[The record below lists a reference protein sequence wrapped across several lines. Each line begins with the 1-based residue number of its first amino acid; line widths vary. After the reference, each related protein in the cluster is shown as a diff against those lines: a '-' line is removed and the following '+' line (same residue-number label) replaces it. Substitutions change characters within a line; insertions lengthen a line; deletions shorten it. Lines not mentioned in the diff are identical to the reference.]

1 MLSSSS
7 SSSSSFPHSVT
18 NEHYQLYI
26 KTVQSQSIKILIESL
41 KEVLTDINIYFD
53 SNGFKIMTMDNARVA
68 LVYVRLL
75 KDNFEEYFCETKQ
88 MCGINMIY
96 FFKLLKTVGNSDVLT
111 LFIHKNNIN
120 ELGIRIENKEKNTI
134 MESYLKMLDISEEKL
149 EIPDI
154 SYDSV
159 ISMPSV
165 DLQKYCRDL
174 SIISN
179 MVTISSTESK
189 FILESNGD
197 FATQKIIIGEAQ
209 NGLIFSKKNQNVSES
224 FDLKYLN
231 SFTKSTN
238 LCSTVEIF
246 LKINYPLVIEYNV
259 ANLGKLQYCLAPKV
273 KED

>member
-1 MLSSSS
+1 MNAEEYIL
-7 SSSSSFPHSVT
+7 F
-18 NEHYQLYI
+18 I
-26 KTVQSQSIKILIESL
+26 KTVQSQSIKILVESL
-41 KEVLTDINIYFD
+41 KEVLTDINLYFD
-53 SNGFKIMTMDNARVA
+53 NNGLKIMTMDNARVA
-68 LVYVRLL
+68 LVYVRLI
-75 KDNFEEYFCETKQ
+75 KDNFEEYQCKNKI

-96 FFKLLKTVGNSDVLT
+96 LFKLLKTVGNSDVLT
-111 LFIHKNNIN
+111 IFIRSNSVN

-134 MESYLKMLDISEEKL
+134 TESYLKMLDISEEKL

-154 SYDSV
+154 VYDSV

-174 SIISN
+174 SVISN
-179 MVTISSTESK
+179 KVTIVSTESR

-197 FATQKIIIGEAQ
+197 FASQKIIIGEAQ
-209 NGLIFSKKNQNVSES
+209 NGLIFSKKNQNVSET

-246 LKINYPLVIEYNV
+246 LKREYPLVIEYNV
-259 ANLGKLQYCLAPKV
+259 ANLGKLQFCLAPKI
-273 KED
+273 KDE

>member
-1 MLSSSS
+1 MSSDDYLL
-7 SSSSSFPHSVT
+7 F
-18 NEHYQLYI
+18 I

-41 KEVLTDINIYFD
+41 KEVLTDINLYFD
-53 SNGFKIMTMDNARVA
+53 NNGLKIMTMDNARVA
-68 LVYVRLL
+68 LVYVRLI
-75 KDNFEEYFCETKQ
+75 KDNFEEYQCKNKI

-96 FFKLLKTVGNSDVLT
+96 LFKLLKTVSNSDVLT
-111 LFIHKNNIN
+111 IFIRSNNSN
-120 ELGIRIENKEKNTI
+120 ELGIRIENKEKNTVT
-134 MESYLKMLDISEEKL
+134 ESFLKMLDISEEKL

-154 SYDSV
+154 VYDSV

-174 SIISN
+174 SVISN
-179 MVTISSTESK
+179 KVSIISTESR

-197 FATQKIIIGEAQ
+197 FASQRIIIGEAQ
-209 NGLIFSKKNQNVSES
+209 NGLIFSKKNQNVSEV

-246 LKINYPLVIEYNV
+246 LKKEYPLVIEYNV
-259 ANLGKLQYCLAPKV
+259 ANLGKLQFCLAPKI
-273 KED
+273 KEE

>member
-1 MLSSSS
+1 MENY
-7 SSSSSFPHSVT
+7 V
-18 NEHYQLYI
+18 LYI

-41 KEVLTDINIYFD
+41 KEVLTDINLYFD
-53 SNGFKIMTMDNARVA
+53 NNGLKVMTMDNARVA

-75 KDNFEEYFCETKQ
+75 KDNFEEYICENKI

-96 FFKLLKTVGNSDVLT
+96 LFKLLKTVGNNDVLT
-111 LFIHKNNIN
+111 LFIRNNTLN

-134 MESYLKMLDISEEKL
+134 TESYLKMLDISEEKL
-149 EIPDI
+149 DIPDI
-154 SYDSV
+154 QYDSV
-159 ISMPSV
+159 ISMPSI

-174 SIISN
+174 SVISN
-179 MVTISSTESK
+179 QVNITSTESK

-197 FATQKIIIGEAQ
+197 FASQKIIIGEAQ
-209 NGLIFSKKNQNVSES
+209 NGLIFSKKNQNVSET

-246 LKINYPLVIEYNV
+246 LKKEYPLVIEYNV
-259 ANLGKLQYCLAPKV
+259 ANLGKLQFCLAPKLT
-273 KED
+273 EEN

>member
-1 MLSSSS
+1 MTDS
-7 SSSSSFPHSVT
+7 
-18 NEHYQLYI
+18 NETYILYI

-53 SNGFKIMTMDNARVA
+53 QNGVKIMTMDNSRVA

-75 KDNFEEYFCETKQ
+75 KDNFEEYSCDSRQ

-111 LFIHKNNIN
+111 LFIKKNNNN
-120 ELGIRIENKEKNTI
+120 ELGIRIENKEKNTVT
-134 MESYLKMLDISEEKL
+134 ESYLKMLDISEEKL

-159 ISMPSV
+159 ISMPSI

-174 SIISN
+174 AIISN
-179 MVTISSTESK
+179 QVNISSTESK

-209 NGLIFSKKNQNVSES
+209 NGLIFSKKNQNVSET

-246 LKINYPLVIEYNV
+246 LKCNFPLVIEYNV
-259 ANLGKLQYCLAPKV
+259 ANLGKLQYCLAPKI
-273 KED
+273 KEDN

>member
-1 MLSSSS
+1 MAKDDYVL
-7 SSSSSFPHSVT
+7 F
-18 NEHYQLYI
+18 I
-26 KTVQSQSIKILIESL
+26 KTVQSQSIKTLVESL
-41 KEVLTDINIYFD
+41 KEVLTDVNLYFD
-53 SNGFKIMTMDNARVA
+53 SNGLKIMTMDNSRVA

-75 KDNFEEYFCETKQ
+75 KDHFEEYQCNSKNI
-88 MCGINMIY
+88 CGINMIY

-111 LFIHKNNIN
+111 LFIKSESHN

-134 MESYLKMLDISEEKL
+134 TESYLKMLDISEEKL

-154 SYDSV
+154 QYDSV

-174 SIISN
+174 AIISN
-179 MVTISSTESK
+179 KVNITSTESR

-209 NGLIFSKKNQNVSES
+209 NGLIFSKKNQNVSET

-246 LKINYPLVIEYNV
+246 LKKEYPLVIEYNV
-259 ANLGKLQYCLAPKV
+259 ANLGKLQFCLAPKI

>member
-1 MLSSSS
+1 MDQYL
-7 SSSSSFPHSVT
+7 
-18 NEHYQLYI
+18 LYI
-26 KTVQSQSIKILIESL
+26 RTVQSQSIKILVESL
-41 KEVLTDINIYFD
+41 KEVLTDINLYFD
-53 SNGFKIMTMDNARVA
+53 SNGVKIMTMDTARVA
-68 LVYVRLL
+68 LVYVRLHE
-75 KDNFEEYFCETKQ
+75 DHFEEFHCDTKT

-96 FFKLLKTVGNSDVLT
+96 FFKLLKTVGNNDVLT
-111 LFIHKNNIN
+111 LFIKKNSFN

-154 SYDSV
+154 QYDSV

-165 DLQKYCRDL
+165 DFQKYCRDL
-174 SIISN
+174 SVISN
-179 MVTISSTESK
+179 QVCVTSTDSK

-197 FATQKIIIGEAQ
+197 FASQKIIIGEAQ
-209 NGLIFSKKNQNVSES
+209 NGLIFSKKNQKVSGT

-246 LKINYPLVIEYNV
+246 LKTEYPLIIEYNV
-259 ANLGKLQYCLAPKV
+259 ANLGKLQFCLAPKIS
-273 KED
+273 EE

>member
-1 MLSSSS
+1 MNSDDYLL
-7 SSSSSFPHSVT
+7 F
-18 NEHYQLYI
+18 I

-41 KEVLTDINIYFD
+41 KEVLTDINLYFD
-53 SNGFKIMTMDNARVA
+53 NNGLKIMTMDNARVA
-68 LVYVRLL
+68 LVYVRLI
-75 KDNFEEYFCETKQ
+75 KDNFEEYQCKNKI

-96 FFKLLKTVGNSDVLT
+96 LFKLLKTVSNSDVLT
-111 LFIHKNNIN
+111 IFIRSNNSN
-120 ELGIRIENKEKNTI
+120 ELGIRIENKEKNTVT
-134 MESYLKMLDISEEKL
+134 ESFLKMLDISEEKL

-154 SYDSV
+154 VYDSV

-174 SIISN
+174 SVISN
-179 MVTISSTESK
+179 KVSIISTESR

-197 FATQKIIIGEAQ
+197 FASQRIIIGEAQ
-209 NGLIFSKKNQNVSES
+209 NGLIFSKKNQNVSEV

-246 LKINYPLVIEYNV
+246 LKKEYPLVIEYNV
-259 ANLGKLQYCLAPKV
+259 ANLGKLQFCLAPKI
-273 KED
+273 KEE

>member
-1 MLSSSS
+1 MNSDEYIL
-7 SSSSSFPHSVT
+7 F
-18 NEHYQLYI
+18 I
-26 KTVQSQSIKILIESL
+26 KTVQSQSIKILVESL
-41 KEVLTDINIYFD
+41 KEVLTDINLYFD
-53 SNGFKIMTMDNARVA
+53 NNGLKIMTMDNARVA
-68 LVYVRLL
+68 LVYVRLI
-75 KDNFEEYFCETKQ
+75 KDNFEEYHCRNKV

-96 FFKLLKTVGNSDVLT
+96 LFKLLKTVSNSDVLT
-111 LFIHKNNIN
+111 IFIRSNSTN

-134 MESYLKMLDISEEKL
+134 TESFLKMLDISEEKL

-154 SYDSV
+154 VYDSV

-174 SIISN
+174 SVISN
-179 MVTISSTESK
+179 KVTIISTESR

-197 FATQKIIIGEAQ
+197 FASQKIIIGEAQ
-209 NGLIFSKKNQNVSES
+209 NGLIFSKKNQNVSET

-246 LKINYPLVIEYNV
+246 LKMEYPLVIEYNV
-259 ANLGKLQYCLAPKV
+259 ANLGKLQFCLAPKV